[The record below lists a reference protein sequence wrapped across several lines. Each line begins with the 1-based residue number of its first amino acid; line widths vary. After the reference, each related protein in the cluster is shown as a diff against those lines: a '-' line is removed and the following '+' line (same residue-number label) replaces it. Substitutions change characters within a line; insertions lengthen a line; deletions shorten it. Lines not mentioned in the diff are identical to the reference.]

1 MTKQYS
7 IADARNNLPGLVHE
21 VERGAA
27 VELTR
32 RGKPVAVLVSVD
44 EYRRLRGDS
53 KGGFWEAL
61 QEWRSTVDW
70 QNWDD
75 SIIDGLLEERDR
87 SRGRDFAWP
96 E

>member
-21 VERGAA
+21 VEHGAA

-32 RGKPVAVLVSVD
+32 RGKPVAVLVSIG
-44 EYRRLRGDS
+44 EYRRLRGDK
-53 KGGFWEAL
+53 KGGFWDAL

-70 QNWDD
+70 ENWDD
-75 SIIDGLLEERDR
+75 SVIDGLLEERDR
-87 SRGRDFAWP
+87 SPGRDFTWP